1 MNFYLV
7 VRNMKYDCLI
17 IGAGLVG
24 LATAYQILASDPHLK
39 IIICEK
45 ENEPAFH
52 QSGRNSGVVHS
63 GVYYKPGSL
72 KAKNCLEGR
81 AELLRFAKERVKVQE
96 IHKVI
101 LAQTERETAYLL
113 ELEKRA
119 QANGVFGAEI
129 IGPERL
135 KEIEPFAKGAQAL
148 YLPHCQIIDY
158 PAVAKELCQEIQKRG
173 GEISFGEEIQEFKE
187 ETVLGSKREYAP
199 KVVVNCA
206 GLYSDKIAKAC
217 LGSAE
222 HQILPFR
229 GEYYLLREEKRSLV
243 KGLIYPVPDP
253 QFPFLGVHLTPMVNG
268 KVEAGPN
275 AILALAREGYRRT
288 DFCLRDISDVLS
300 YSGFWKMAGKY
311 WKAGM
316 YEMARSLS
324 KRLFVKDVQRL
335 LPALEES
342 DLIPGGAGIRAQVVK
357 KDGLLMDDFCIRE
370 DLRSIHVVN
379 APSPAATA
387 CFAIGKTIAEKALLR
402 LHS

>member
-1 MNFYLV
+1 
-7 VRNMKYDCLI
+7 MKCDCLI

-24 LATAYQILASDPHLK
+24 LASAYQILLANPHLK
-39 IIICEK
+39 VIVCDKEK
-45 ENEPAFH
+45 QPAFH

-72 KAKNCLEGR
+72 KAKNCREGR
-81 AELLRFAKERVKVQE
+81 NELLRFAEGRVQVE
-96 IHKVI
+96 GIHKVI
-101 LAQTERETAYLL
+101 LAQTDRESAYLQ

-119 QANGVFGAEI
+119 LANGVFGTEI
-129 IGPERL
+129 VGPEKLR
-135 KEIEPFAKGAQAL
+135 EIEPFAKAAKAL
-148 YLPHCQIIDY
+148 YIPSCHIIDY
-158 PAVAKELCQEIQKRG
+158 PAVAKELCKEIQKRG
-173 GEISFGEEIQEFKE
+173 GEIVLEEEIREFKKDL
-187 ETVLGSKREYAP
+187 VLGSKNEYAARILI
-199 KVVVNCA
+199 NCA
-206 GLYSDKIAKAC
+206 GLHSDTIAKAC

-253 QFPFLGVHLTPMVNG
+253 KFPFLGVHLTPMVNG
-268 KVEAGPN
+268 HVEAGPN
-275 AILALAREGYRRT
+275 AVLAMAREGYRSS
-288 DFCLRDISDVLS
+288 DIHLPEIKNILS
-300 YSGFWKMAGKY
+300 YPGFWKMAGKY
-311 WKAGM
+311 WKAGL
-316 YEMARSLS
+316 YEMARSAS
-324 KRLFVKDVQRL
+324 KRLFVKDVKRL
-335 LPALEES
+335 VPAIEEQ

-402 LHS
+402 LS